1 MTLRYTDD
9 HKEII
14 KLARAKGLSDAEIL
28 KALVANEYGD
38 GVRLQI
44 VLKFAPFLGLSEDDA
59 RELAAKSGLIR
70 R

>member
-9 HKEII
+9 HKAII
-14 KLARAKGLSDAEIL
+14 KLARSKGLSDEEIL

-38 GVRLQI
+38 GARLQI
-44 VLKFAPFLGLSEDDA
+44 VLKFAPFLGLSEEDA
-59 RELAAKSGLIR
+59 REVAAKSGLIR